1 MSNCLHKPFQSAYR
15 KFHSTETALFKV
27 NNDILKSLD
36 QGIASVLVMLELTA
50 AFDTIDH
57 QTLLERLEQHL
68 RSPVYLRDMLQMYT
82 PGRTLR
88 SQNTQL
94 LVVPKMR
101 TTAYGNRCFS
111 YAAPSLWNALPA
123 DIRESKA
130 TETFKKLYKHIIF

>member
-1 MSNCLHKPFQSAYR
+1 MAMLVPQFPLLLLMFYYIHRLPVKYRAQFKLLVHMHKALH
-15 KFHSTETALFKV
+15 
-27 NNDILKSLD
+27 
-36 QGIASVLVMLELTA
+36 G
-50 AFDTIDH
+50 
-57 QTLLERLEQHL
+57 

-82 PGRTLR
+82 PGSTLR

-123 DIRESKA
+123 DIRKSKT
-130 TETFKKLYKHIIF
+130 TETFKKRLKTQYFLVHYSH